1 MAKEDKKKPKV
12 IYLNKDGT
20 PYKPDFS
27 KMMTKPTPTKK
38 MSGGIAIG
46 GGHKNYKMTG
56 KIKS

>member
-1 MAKEDKKKPKV
+1 MGKEDKKKPKV

-27 KMMTKPTPTKK
+27 KMMTKPTKK
-38 MSGGIAIG
+38 MSGGMSIG
-46 GGHKNYKMTG
+46 GGHKNYKMSG

>member
-27 KMMTKPTPTKK
+27 KMMTKPTKK

-46 GGHKNYKMTG
+46 GGHKNYKMSG